1 MEGYKELCLGSDPQ
15 NYSTLPK
22 KKCQRTNHFFRASHL
37 GGLLLLAVGADTI
50 TYSTKTNLDKEILI
64 TGRNYQE
71 ILITGT

>member
-22 KKCQRTNHFFRASHL
+22 KKCQRTNHFFRASHF

-50 TYSTKTNLDKEILI
+50 TYSTINQP
-64 TGRNYQE
+64 GQRNSDYRY
-71 ILITGT
+71 LTTKKF